1 MRRSVMFLAAAL
13 AAPLSLTAQ
22 TPYSACNQPLIT
34 ASQQNINICN
44 AAIDGAEIFHPVAGI
59 LVSGGNPVLGSVGT
73 LGGLPHFAITA
84 RGNATQLVTP
94 DLDYDGTGTTVPRSD
109 KLFAPAPVI
118 EAAVGIIRGL
128 GPSGFLSI
136 DLLGSASL
144 LPTSQIDGLSVDKDA
159 TKIGE
164 IALGLGYGARV
175 GVIRGRGFIP
185 SVTVSAM
192 KRSIPRI
199 TYGDVA
205 GGDQYAYSVDLDATN
220 LRAVAGY
227 RLALLNVGVGVGY
240 DKYTSEAII
249 TFEDQLLAAPI
260 TVRHDLENSR
270 NLAFLTASLDL
281 PVVKIGAELGYQL
294 GKDETYKTDFQGIDP
309 SANRLFGSAGIRFSF

>member
-1 MRRSVMFLAAAL
+1 M
-13 AAPLSLTAQ
+13 
-22 TPYSACNQPLIT
+22 
-34 ASQQNINICN
+34 
-44 AAIDGAEIFHPVAGI
+44 
-59 LVSGGNPVLGSVGT
+59 
-73 LGGLPHFAITA
+73 
-84 RGNATQLVTP
+84 
-94 DLDYDGTGTTVPRSD
+94 
-109 KLFAPAPVI
+109 
-118 EAAVGIIRGL
+118 
-128 GPSGFLSI
+128 
-136 DLLGSASL
+136 
-144 LPTSQIDGLSVDKDA
+144 DKDA

-270 NLAFLTASLDL
+270 NLAFLTASLDM